1 MVMVSAVPSTLI
13 PSGSSPARK
22 SERAAVLGRPLPD
35 SEIRSTRRRAVRP
48 DNDPPFAA
56 VSF

>member
-1 MVMVSAVPSTLI
+1 MVMVS
-13 PSGSSPARK
+13 
-22 SERAAVLGRPLPD
+22 AVLGRPLPD